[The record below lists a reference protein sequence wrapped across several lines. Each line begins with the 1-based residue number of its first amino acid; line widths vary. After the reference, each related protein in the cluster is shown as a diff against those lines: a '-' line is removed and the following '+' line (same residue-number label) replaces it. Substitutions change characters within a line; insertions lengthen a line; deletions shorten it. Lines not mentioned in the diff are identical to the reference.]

1 MASIVSKKYS
11 DALFMIALEK
21 NMVQKFDGEVRDL
34 KEIFKM
40 NKEIGKTLSH
50 PQLPLQ
56 NKIEIVDALFDGKAS
71 KEVVALMKV
80 VLKKGRQEHMI
91 EIFEDFVE
99 RCKKNAN
106 VSTALV
112 MSAEKL
118 NDSYIKKIKQELE
131 NKTSKNIEIEERIDD
146 RLIGGVKIIV
156 DNLLFD
162 GSVDGKIKNINKA
175 IS

>member
-1 MASIVSKKYS
+1 MASIVSKRYS

-21 NMVQKFDGEVRDL
+21 NNVKKFDGEIRDL
-34 KEIFKM
+34 KEVFMM
-40 NKEIGKTLSH
+40 NKKIGRTLSH
-50 PQLPLQ
+50 PHLPLQ
-56 NKIEIVDALFDGKAS
+56 NKIEIVDALFNGKVS
-71 KEVVALMKV
+71 KEVVALLKV
-80 VLKKGRQEHMI
+80 MLKKGRHDYMI
-91 EIFEDFVE
+91 ETFDSFIE

-106 VSTALV
+106 ISTALV

-131 NKTSKNIEIEERIDD
+131 NKTSKNIEVEERIDE